1 MGGESLEPSSL
12 EKLAL
17 GALRSTFP
25 STSAAR
31 CLARPAHSSHTH
43 GLPHRLVQLTHLLSP
58 LLRFLSGQARR
69 KPASAD
75 GVRCPRRCH
84 VAGAR
89 GNCRTTRRRAHWEFL
104 WLHHKIWAPPR
115 CRQWMPTDASPY
127 RYVCRRPPGTPAQ
140 RIAGGER
147 RPTQVQHVPCVVGAE
162 FSSVPRKPA
171 GLSVW
176 RVHPT
181 CGHPTRTRSSPSH
194 PPCVCADRQTEFELP
209 GASIYGVLYALL
221 PLTLAYRG
229 AVPAA
234 RSRTAAQAQP
244 RLAACMCT
252 GDAAAEARR
261 RWLERTSNS
270 NGGTSWQRQQQGA
283 DGDATRSPEDAIIER
298 QREREDARKRMLA
311 MMGGDNEQLRSG
323 LGVQFGYG
331 APDDTFYRWPRGGGP
346 PRRRRR

>member
-1 MGGESLEPSSL
+1 M
-12 EKLAL
+12 
-17 GALRSTFP
+17 R
-25 STSAAR
+25 
-31 CLARPAHSSHTH
+31 
-43 GLPHRLVQLTHLLSP
+43 
-58 LLRFLSGQARR
+58 
-69 KPASAD
+69 
-75 GVRCPRRCH
+75 
-84 VAGAR
+84 
-89 GNCRTTRRRAHWEFL
+89 
-104 WLHHKIWAPPR
+104 
-115 CRQWMPTDASPY
+115 
-127 RYVCRRPPGTPAQ
+127 
-140 RIAGGER
+140 
-147 RPTQVQHVPCVVGAE
+147 
-162 FSSVPRKPA
+162 
-171 GLSVW
+171 
-176 RVHPT
+176 
-181 CGHPTRTRSSPSH
+181 
-194 PPCVCADRQTEFELP
+194 
-209 GASIYGVLYALL
+209 VLYALL

-331 APDDTFYRWPRGGGP
+331 APDDTNYGYGPQPEGARRDDDDDDGDGREFWPEWLTNDPVGAKDAKAPPGASSGFDGREDGWTRKVDLEDPNPPPMANTLRTPSSPNSVHEYMGGLAFSSVEDPEPKQQKERKQRRYRREE
-346 PRRRRR
+346 